1 MTTKIQW
8 IALYTMVRYEL
19 VRMFRIPIQA
29 FLPAVIINLLYFSI
43 FGTVMGPRIGLID
56 GVQYS
61 LFITPGLVMIA
72 VITNSY
78 SNTSSSLFSMR
89 FQRSIEEILVS
100 PINPALILL
109 GYTLGGIT
117 RGVITATLVL
127 LVSTL
132 FITFD
137 LKHLPFTYLIII
149 LISSIFSLAGFTNGM
164 LAKTFD
170 DVMLV
175 PTFILSPLTYLG
187 GVFYSIDML
196 PPVWH
201 KIVLLNPIFYMV
213 DLLRYGMTHYQNRQ
227 WGVSMAILCFL
238 ILGLISLNFA
248 LLKRGV
254 GIRD

>member
-1 MTTKIQW
+1 
-8 IALYTMVRYEL
+8 
-19 VRMFRIPIQA
+19 MFRIPIQS
-29 FLPAVIINLLYFSI
+29 FLPSIIINLLYFSI

-56 GVQYS
+56 GVEYS
-61 LFITPGLVMIA
+61 LFIAPGLVLIA

-109 GYTLGGIT
+109 GYTLGGVI

-127 LVSTL
+127 LVSCL
-132 FITFD
+132 FITLD
-137 LKHLPFTYLIII
+137 IKHLPFTYLVII
-149 LISSIFSLAGFTNGM
+149 LISTTFSLAGFTNGM

-196 PPVWH
+196 PPLWH
-201 KIVLLNPIFYMV
+201 KIVWLNPIFYMV
-213 DLLRYGMTHYQNRQ
+213 DLLRYAMTHYQNRH
-227 WGVSMAILCFL
+227 WGGSMTILCLL
-238 ILGLISLNFA
+238 IITLAIFNFV

-254 GIRD
+254 GMRD